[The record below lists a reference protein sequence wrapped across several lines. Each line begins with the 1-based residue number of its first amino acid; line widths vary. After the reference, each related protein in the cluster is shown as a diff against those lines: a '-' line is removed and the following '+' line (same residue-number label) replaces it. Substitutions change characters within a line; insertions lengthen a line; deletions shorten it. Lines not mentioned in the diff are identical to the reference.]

1 MSRVSDKRTVLH
13 ILIRPDDGLASKVI
27 AAQRKRT
34 DLDVKEMRLTTP
46 EPDYR
51 RLLEELFAA
60 DSIEVW

>member
-1 MSRVSDKRTVLH
+1 M
-13 ILIRPDDGLASKVI
+13 IQPDDGLASKVI
-27 AAQRKRT
+27 TAQRKRT
-34 DLDVKEMRLTTP
+34 DLVVKEVRLTTP

>member
-1 MSRVSDKRTVLH
+1 MSRASDKRTVLH
-13 ILIRPDDGLASKVI
+13 IVIRPDDGLASKVI

-34 DLDVKEMRLTTP
+34 DLEVKEVRLTTP

-51 RLLEELFAA
+51 RLLEEVFAA

>member
-1 MSRVSDKRTVLH
+1 LH
-13 ILIRPDDGLASKVI
+13 IVIRPDDGLASKVI

-34 DLDVKEMRLTTP
+34 DLEVKEVRLTTP

-51 RLLEELFAA
+51 RLLEEVFAA